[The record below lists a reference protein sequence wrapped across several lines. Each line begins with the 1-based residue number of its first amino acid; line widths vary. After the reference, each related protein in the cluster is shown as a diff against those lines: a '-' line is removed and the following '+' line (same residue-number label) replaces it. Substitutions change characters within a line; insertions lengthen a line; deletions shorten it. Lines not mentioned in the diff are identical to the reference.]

1 MASFAR
7 LARSLQTSDSRRPCF
22 DSTAVPNN
30 TAFVGLGRTVES
42 KPSHV
47 NPAAPLVPAQRDSK
61 ETPSS
66 SIGKQFV
73 QHQPV
78 QYSTVCIRKCSAHL
92 KRYRDQKNS
101 LSCEDDIKA
110 DSAQFLLIG
119 AHKYAASFPNLSR
132 HFLRQAAISFNEA
145 HIDADSKVKKNICGF
160 CGAIFV
166 PGISCTIRLHSRK
179 SQSQQGFDECT
190 EESDHILE
198 QKRDIGEYLVY
209 LCSCGNTTA
218 GNKISRGQS
227 KTGTSDT
234 VIPANTV
241 VSSKR
246 RKGETSLQKAVAK
259 SHAKNAAKKASPLG
273 LFVIDPFGDSS
284 FN

>member
-7 LARSLQTSDSRRPCF
+7 LARSLQTSDSRRPFF

-30 TAFVGLGRTVES
+30 TTFVGLAHTVES

-47 NPAAPLVPAQRDSK
+47 NTAPLLVPAQADSK
-61 ETPSS
+61 EEPSS
-66 SIGKQFV
+66 SFGKQFV

-78 QYSTVCIRKCSAHL
+78 QYSTVGIRKCSSHL
-92 KRYRDQKNS
+92 KRYREQKNS
-101 LSCEDDIKA
+101 LSFEDDIKA

-179 SQSQQGFDECT
+179 SQSHGFDECT
-190 EESDHILE
+190 DNILE

-209 LCSCGNTTA
+209 LCSCGNTTTA
-218 GNKISRGQS
+218 GNRVSRGQS

-234 VIPANTV
+234 VATAG
-241 VSSKR
+241 SSNR
-246 RKGETSLQKAVAK
+246 RKRETSLQKAVAK
-259 SHAKNAAKKASPLG
+259 SNAKKAAKKESPLG
-273 LFVIDPFGDSS
+273 MFVIDPFGDSS
-284 FN
+284 FNV